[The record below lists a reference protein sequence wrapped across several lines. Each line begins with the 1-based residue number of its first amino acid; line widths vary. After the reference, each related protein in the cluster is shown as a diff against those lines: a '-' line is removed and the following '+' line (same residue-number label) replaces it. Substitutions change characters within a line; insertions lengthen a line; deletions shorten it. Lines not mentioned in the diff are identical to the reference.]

1 MLKTALLWGVVL
13 TGFALA
19 TYPQSAG
26 LWLFD
31 DPAHLGKSTLGSD
44 LVETGTHTAAAGIAA
59 GDGAVLDGIGSYY
72 TCVHGLSANGG
83 GIYVNQWTVLLDV
96 RLPASSAGN
105 WVSLFQTNTSNA
117 NDGDCF
123 VSTDRTIGIS
133 ATGYTS
139 NVVPSETWMRVVVSV
154 SNSNFYRIYVNGVKW
169 LEGVPQPLDGR
180 FGLEGSILLFAD
192 ENGEDYP
199 IRCTTAAI
207 WGQALTD
214 VQIGSLGGPSDPVK
228 ITQAADYV
236 GMNLLSNSSGESD
249 LMNWTIVEGFD
260 WQATDR
266 TDWHFPRTGSHY
278 FTSGR
283 TVQGQIAQMIDVSF
297 LAVEIDSGTVLG
309 RAGGNLGGDGQDQGR
324 ICVQYLDAAGNLLA
338 TDDSGWIA
346 GPGGKEWVTVVVPDE
361 VGLLIPAG
369 TRSVRFG
376 FLTQRLTGEECE
388 AFGDDF
394 VWEYSLAEVGNTAP
408 AVPSARASGTA
419 AGIEDI
425 IAFMFSS
432 IDPEGDLVR
441 YQADWG
447 DGTLTWS
454 EDRDSGTNYIVSHS
468 WKVSG
473 SYVIR
478 ARARDSRG
486 GLSAWSLPLQVTIS
500 GDVAGVFKSQP
511 YLQNVSQNAMTIAWE
526 TDRLVAP
533 RVDWGLTTSYGSQ
546 AEGVCI
552 DAGSGV
558 YICKVRITGLA
569 PQTQYH
575 FRARNGST
583 LSADGVFRT
592 APLNDTP
599 FSVAVWGDSQQE
611 TNNPAVSL
619 AMFTDMAASADL
631 GVSVGDIVQN
641 SDYSYFANPFR
652 KYVCNTFAR
661 QKPFFVAFGNHDEP
675 QTSFVHKAVQNSGM
689 TNFSFNYGNAH
700 FTCIDYSQ
708 LNDNTLPYDDSIS
721 SLPLGWLE
729 QDLSS
734 DAAQNAAWRFVFV
747 HVPPYC
753 ERWFDGSPILRTY
766 LVPLMKQ
773 YGVQICFSGHTHEYE
788 RGRLEGTYYIISG
801 CTSYLDTVE
810 PVVTDWP
817 HMTVG
822 GAHNIGPFVGGCV
835 HGYTK
840 LDIDGTQLALTQ
852 HGYYTDGTYYGV
864 VDAIRIVQ
872 ADFTGYGAVDMDD
885 FAVLA
890 RAWRTTPQDADWN
903 PACDLADRA
912 SRMIDLNDLA
922 EFVQVWQRP

>member
-1 MLKTALLWGVVL
+1 MLKTALLWGVIL
-13 TGFALA
+13 SGLALA
-19 TYPQSAG
+19 TYPQPAG

-31 DPAHLGKSTLGSD
+31 DPTHLSQSTLGSD
-44 LVETGTHTAAAGIAA
+44 LVEVGTHTAVAGMGV

-72 TCVHGLSANGG
+72 KCVHGLAANGG
-83 GIYVNQWTVLLDV
+83 GTYVNQWTVLLDV
-96 RLPASSAGN
+96 RVPAASVGN

-123 VSTDRTIGIS
+123 ISPDRTIGIS

-139 NVVPSETWMRVVVSV
+139 NLVLSETWTRIVISA

-169 LEGVPQPLDGR
+169 LEGTPQALDGR
-180 FGLEGSILLFAD
+180 FGLEESILFFAD
-192 ENGEDYP
+192 ESGEDYP
-199 IRCTTAAI
+199 IRCSTAAI
-207 WGQALTD
+207 WGQALND
-214 VQIGSLGGPSDPVK
+214 IQVGSLGGPGDPIK
-228 ITQAADYV
+228 TTLALDYV
-236 GMNLLSNSSGESD
+236 GMNLLSNPSGEND
-249 LMNWTIVEGFD
+249 MADWAVVEGFD
-260 WQATDR
+260 WQAADR

-278 FTSGR
+278 FTSGK
-283 TVQGQIAQMIDVSF
+283 TALGQIVQVIDVSF
-297 LAVEIDSGTVLG
+297 LAAEIDSGTILG

-324 ICVQYLDAAGNLLA
+324 IYIEYLNAAGDA
-338 TDDSGWIA
+338 FAMVDSGWIA
-346 GPGGKEWVTVVVPDE
+346 GPDGKEWATIVVPDE
-361 VGLLIPAG
+361 MGLLIPAG

-376 FLTQRLTGEECE
+376 FLTQRVAGEDCD

-394 VWEYSLAEVGNTAP
+394 VWEYSLAAGGNAAP
-408 AVPSARASGTA
+408 AEPSARASGTA
-419 AGIEDI
+419 AGLDEI

-432 IDPEGDLVR
+432 VDAEGDSVR
-441 YQADWG
+441 YQMDWG
-447 DGTLTWS
+447 DGTSTWS
-454 EDRDSGTNYIVSHS
+454 EDRDSGANYIISHQ

-473 SYVIR
+473 SYFVR
-478 ARARDSRG
+478 ARARDIYG
-486 GLSAWSLPLQVTIS
+486 GLSAWSAPLEVAVS
-500 GDVAGVFKSQP
+500 GYAAGVFKSQP
-511 YLQNVSQNAMTIAWE
+511 YLQNVSRDAMTIAWE

-546 AEGVCI
+546 AEGVCV

-569 PQTQYH
+569 AQTQYH

-592 APLNDTP
+592 APLTDTP

-611 TNNPAVSL
+611 TTNPAVSL
-619 AMFTDMAASADL
+619 AMFTDMAASVDL

-641 SDYSYFANPFR
+641 ADYSYFANPFR
-652 KYVCNTFAR
+652 KYVCDIFAR
-661 QKPFFVAFGNHDEP
+661 QKPAFIAFGNHDEP
-675 QTSFVHKAVQNSGM
+675 ETSFVHKAIQNTGTKS
-689 TNFSFNYGNAH
+689 FSFNYGNAH

-734 DAAQNAAWRFVFV
+734 NAAQNATWRFVFV

-773 YGVQICFSGHTHEYE
+773 YGVQMCFSGHTHEYE
-788 RGRLEGTYYIISG
+788 RGRLDGIYYIISG

-810 PVVTDWP
+810 PVVADWP

-822 GAHNIGPFVGGCV
+822 GAHNIGPFIGGCV
-835 HGYTK
+835 HGYAK
-840 LDIDGTQLALTQ
+840 LDIKGTGLTLTQ
-852 HGYYTDGTYYGV
+852 HGYYTNGTYYGV
-864 VDAIRIVQ
+864 VDSVRIVQ
-872 ADFTGYGAVDMDD
+872 ADFTGDGAVDMDD
-885 FAVLA
+885 FVVLA
-890 RAWRTTPQDADWN
+890 GAWQTTPQDAGWN

-912 SRMIDLNDLA
+912 SGVIDLNDLA
-922 EFVQVWQRP
+922 EFTRYWQCP